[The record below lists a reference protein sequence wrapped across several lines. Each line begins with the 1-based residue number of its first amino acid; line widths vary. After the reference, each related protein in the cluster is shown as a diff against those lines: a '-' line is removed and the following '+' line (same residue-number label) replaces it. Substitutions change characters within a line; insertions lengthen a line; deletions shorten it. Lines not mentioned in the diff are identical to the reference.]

1 MKTVKICQCVIYVAF
16 QPRPGWFFIE
26 FSENEK
32 FVMSKYDKDVPA
44 KASISFFPPFRVQWL
59 CQPSSVCSFCGD
71 VPTMGA
77 DSQED
82 PIHQRGPLLRLGA
95 SHHRHGHQQVGCA
108 CLCGFLTHSAA
119 FVFLSYYCCIHWW
132 CHRAYQQPRLHTIP
146 DPDPQNRRKPNEAS
160 FCTRRSLPLLAMRK
174 PLVRVLRFSFQAQG
188 WIHQNILN

>member
-1 MKTVKICQCVIYVAF
+1 MCDLCCISVTSRVVFYRILRKLK
-16 QPRPGWFFIE
+16 
-26 FSENEK
+26 NEK
-32 FVMSKYDKDVPA
+32 FVMSKYDKDVPT

-146 DPDPQNRRKPNEAS
+146 DPDPQNRRKPHEAS
-160 FCTRRSLPLLAMRK
+160 FCTCRSLPLLAMRK
-174 PLVRVLRFSFQAQG
+174 TLQLGCLGFLFRLRAES
-188 WIHQNILN
+188 IRIY